1 MSPLPLHPVYDQLPT
16 VEGFHWS
23 LVIGLGPLAESLID
37 YLPER
42 LTLSPDAGL
51 YRSGQPG
58 PQPPI
63 SRLEERLAKT
73 ANALVIVDAADPL
86 AREQAGYWSQ
96 RFAAAGVYLHTTL
109 ILNATVNRGEDQW
122 LQALRATYIEVY
134 QDESLPDQIS
144 VALALLPGFAFM
156 QGASLIRYDVFDLGS
171 ILSTGTHAQTTA
183 IRWTYPEPPETLIT
197 QAISRLAKPSCTG
210 ALALFNCSL
219 DFDLAEHVEVS
230 DLLGRLV
237 PDDALYG
244 TLLMPSGD
252 LADKERVLS
261 LTLVYA

>member
-1 MSPLPLHPVYDQLPT
+1 MSPLPLHPVYEQLPT

-42 LTLSPDAGL
+42 LTLSQDAGL

-58 PQPPI
+58 PQPPV

-96 RFAAAGVYLHTTL
+96 CFAAAGVYLHTTL

-122 LQALRATYIEVY
+122 LQALRATYIEVF

-219 DFDLAEHVEVS
+219 DFDLAEHDEVS

-237 PDDALYG
+237 PDAALYG

-252 LADKERVLS
+252 LADQERVLS

>member
-1 MSPLPLHPVYDQLPT
+1 MSPLPLHPVYEELPT

-42 LTLSPDAGL
+42 LTLSEDAGL

-58 PQPPI
+58 PPPQI
-63 SRLEERLAKT
+63 SRIDERIAKT
-73 ANALVIVDAADPL
+73 AIALVIVDAADPL

-122 LQALRATYIEVY
+122 LQALRAPYIEVY
-134 QDESLPDQIS
+134 QDETLLDQIS
-144 VALALLPGFAFM
+144 VALAMLPGFAFM
-156 QGASLIRYDVFDLGS
+156 QGVSLIRYCATDLES
-171 ILSTGTHAQTTA
+171 ILRTGTHAQTTA
-183 IRWTYPEPPETLIT
+183 ISWTYPEPPETQIT
-197 QAISRLAKPSCTG
+197 YAISLLAKPSCTG
-210 ALALFNCSL
+210 ALLLFNCSVNY
-219 DFDLAEHVEVS
+219 DLAEHFEIY

-237 PDDALYG
+237 PDDVSYSS
-244 TLLMPSGD
+244 LLMPSRD
-252 LADKERVLS
+252 LVEKERVLS
-261 LTLVYA
+261 ITLVYA

>member
-122 LQALRATYIEVY
+122 LPALRATYIEVY
-134 QDESLPDQIS
+134 QDELPDQIS

-219 DFDLAEHVEVS
+219 DFDLAEHDEVS

-237 PDDALYG
+237 PDAALYG

-252 LADKERVLS
+252 LADQERVLS
-261 LTLVYA
+261 ITLVFA